1 MIRRLL
7 LALLLVLVPLPAW
20 VALPAWA
27 QAVKPAPKEATE
39 PIMKQ
44 LDAFRRGDFDTAY
57 TFASAE
63 IREQFDRPAFEQMV
77 RGGYPEIAQSTFAT
91 VVSSAITPDGHAYV
105 AVKVRGA
112 NGNSVEAF
120 YDLVLESGQWKING
134 VASKPDPGL
143 VDLNEPSLL
152 FPSPLWG
159 EGRVRG
165 DLVRET

>member
-7 LALLLVLVPLPAW
+7 LALLLVLV
-20 VALPAWA
+20 ALPAWA
-27 QAVKPAPKEATE
+27 QTVKPAPKEATE

-44 LDAFRRGDFDTAY
+44 LEAFRRGDFDTAY
-57 TFASAE
+57 NFASSE

-77 RGGYPEIAQSTFAT
+77 KGGYPEIAQSTFAT
-91 VVSSAITPDGHAYV
+91 VVSCAIAPDGHVYV

-112 NGNSVEAF
+112 NGNSIEAF

-143 VDLNEPSLL
+143 VHLPLPS
-152 FPSPLWG
+152 G
-159 EGRVRG
+159 ERVG
-165 DLVRET
+165 